1 MNHLYLIIKREY
13 LTKIK
18 NKSFIIMTFLSPLI
32 MIALISIVAYLSQ
45 LNNDKKRTI
54 SILDESGLFSE
65 IFKNTGNTT
74 YNYISNST
82 VREAKAFVKE
92 KEQYG
97 LLYISNGDL
106 ETVSKSVKFYSEDS
120 PSLTIMS
127 GLENKIERKL
137 REEKLISNGLDI
149 KQIENSRVN
158 VSVAQESFEGQK
170 SSKID
175 NILKLAFGGIAGYL
189 LFMFIIIYGNMI
201 MRSVIEE
208 KTSRIIEVIISSV
221 KPIQL
226 MMGKIIGTS
235 LAGVTQFAIWIIL
248 LGVLSTILSIV
259 FNIDL
264 ISVQTPQQEVIQQ
277 AMDNPVLQDEI
288 TLVLQSF
295 QNLPLANLIIAFLL
309 FFIGGYLL
317 YSSLYAAVGA
327 AVDNETDTQQF
338 MLPILMPLILA
349 VYVGVFTVIDDPHGT
364 VSTIFSFVPFTS
376 PVVMLMRIPFGVP
389 IWQQIVSLIILIGT
403 FTSTVWF
410 AAKIYRVGILMYGK
424 KASYKELFKWLK
436 Y

>member
-1 MNHLYLIIKREY
+1 MNHLSLIIKREY

-106 ETVSKSVKFYSEDS
+106 ETVSKSVRFYSEDS
-120 PSLTIMS
+120 PSLTIIS

-264 ISVQTPQQEVIQQ
+264 MSVQTPQQEVVKQ

-288 TLVLQSF
+288 TLALQSF

>member
-32 MIALISIVAYLSQ
+32 MIALISVVAYLSQ

-349 VYVGVFTVIDDPHGT
+349 VYVGVFTVIDDPHGS